1 MLRATQAALTFS
13 SGLLLT
19 AGVLLASN
27 PHPLHA
33 APAPVRAAGELMPAS
48 PEAAWSGSYLLNH
61 VFVSEYQLLWKQPAP
76 DAAEPVPVDREV
88 LVQPYGQASF
98 RRATFALAAMRAR
111 SQNYPEEKLLEQRLA
126 AHFALLKVTDF
137 VIDEHIKLLHAAAAL
152 QSGEVAGEASH
163 AAAKGFDLIVASF
176 TAPEQQKRMK
186 DLLGLYFADA
196 PSCPISADE
205 VKMFATHQQSLQAA
219 NGNAGSGSLSG
230 GQLIAPLREWSFK
243 KVRCLVFALMGT
255 SAEAKEKAGTDP
267 VHLMLTLQQ
276 TASPLAKDAS
286 YKSVFAIRLLQ
297 TRQFAETLRV
307 LIDLV
312 DLQPGFRLPYEMV
325 QRIFSVS
332 QKGDGQVALK
342 GI

>member
-1 MLRATQAALTFS
+1 MFS
-13 SGLLLT
+13 SGLMLT
-19 AGVLLASN
+19 AGTLLGAG
-27 PHPLHA
+27 PLLLHA
-33 APAPVRAAGELMPAS
+33 APAQALPAAAELIPAS

-61 VFVSEYQLLWKQPAP
+61 VFVAEYQLLWKHPAP
-76 DAAEPVPVDREV
+76 DSTEPVPVDRE
-88 LVQPYGQASF
+88 LLLQPYGQASF

-111 SQNYPEEKLLEQRLA
+111 SQNYPEEKLLDQRLA
-126 AHFALLKVTDF
+126 AHLAMLKSTDF
-137 VIDEHIKLLHAAAAL
+137 VIDEQVKLLQAAAAL
-152 QSGEVAGEASH
+152 QPGSGDNGAAM
-163 AAAKGFDLIVASF
+163 AAAKGFDLIVNSF
-176 TAPEQQKRMK
+176 AGPEQQQRMK

-205 VKMFATHQQSLQAA
+205 VEMFATHQQALQSA
-219 NGNAGSGSLSG
+219 NGTAGTGSLNG
-230 GQLIAPLREWSFK
+230 GQLVAPLREWSFK

-307 LIDLV
+307 LIELV